1 MRRTLVLLAVI
12 AALGIVLAHEHGEN
26 GSTPDHP
33 HMLVQRPQI
42 DVVFIDE
49 TPFVAVVGWRKCVD
63 LAAGRNVPLN
73 AHHDGIHTGR
83 AGQALFE
90 NARHW
95 VIPGAPITPWANCA
109 ALQAA
114 LPIPLGPAQ

>member
-1 MRRTLVLLAVI
+1 MQRTLVLV
-12 AALGIVLAHEHGEN
+12 AAMALLGIVLAHEYGH
-26 GSTPDHP
+26 TPDHP

-42 DVVFIDE
+42 DVVFIGE
-49 TPFVAVVGWRKCVD
+49 TPFVAVVGWRTCVD

-90 NARHW
+90 NANIW
-95 VIPGAPITPWANCA
+95 IIPGAPLTDWANCA
-109 ALQAA
+109 ALTAA
-114 LPIPLGPAQ
+114 LPIPLGPAE